1 MWIDSHCHL
10 DHNRFLNHGGP
21 EAIVANAKE
30 QGIEGM
36 LSINCEIVS
45 EFDALLETVSPMK
58 NVWCSIG
65 THPHDSGLD
74 AEKSVTQE
82 TLCEKALS
90 HEKII
95 GIGESGLDY
104 FYKNSPVE
112 DQQESFRKH
121 IRACI
126 ETDMPLI
133 IHARDAD
140 EDIFRIMQE
149 EAGENNEKGLRG
161 VFHCFSSGAELARQG
176 VDFGF
181 YVSFSGILTFK
192 KSEGLRQI
200 AKDVPLD
207 RLLVE
212 TDAPFLTPEPHRKE
226 MNEPKY
232 VSFTGHILADIH
244 NKTAKEM
251 ADITKE
257 NFFNLFNRARLT
269 WVN

>member
-10 DHNRFLNHGGP
+10 DHNRFLNLGGGS
-21 EAIVANAKE
+21 EIVSRAQA
-30 QGIEGM
+30 QDVSGM
-36 LSINCEIVS
+36 LSINCEIAA
-45 EFDALLETVSPMK
+45 EFDELLDLVKPQK
-58 NVWCSIG
+58 NVWCTIG
-65 THPHDSGLD
+65 THPHDSGVE
-74 AEKSVTQE
+74 AEKNI
-82 TLCEKALS
+82 TLEQLCRKALS
-90 HEKII
+90 HEKVV

-104 FYKNSPVE
+104 FYKNSPVD
-112 DQQESFRKH
+112 DQQASFRKH

-126 ETDMPLI
+126 ETDMPLV

-140 EDIFRIMQE
+140 EDIIRIVRE
-149 EAGENNEKGLRG
+149 EAGKDNQKNLRG

-192 KSEGLRQI
+192 KSTELRDI
-200 AKDVPLD
+200 AKNVPLD

-212 TDAPFLTPEPHRKE
+212 TDAPFLAPEPHRKE

-232 VSFTGHILADIH
+232 VPFTGQVLADIH
-244 NKTAKEM
+244 NLTSKEM
-251 ADITKE
+251 AEQTKN
-257 NFFNLFNRARLT
+257 NFFDLFTKAAQT